1 MKTPVEEFASVL
13 QQLTE
18 KVRELEL
25 RRCRPGRARPM
36 VAVRVVS
43 HSSRGDASS
52 SVRRAAGFPR
62 AASGDRPLV
71 ADCRRYLAILEWR
84 LFILGLQSRP
94 QICLKENRTPVLRK
108 NSIPLDLSC

>member
-52 SVRRAAGFPR
+52 SVRRAAGIPR

-71 ADCRRYLAILEWR
+71 AETGSLSIEKAAIHPRGCTVAGGLWKHAAV
-84 LFILGLQSRP
+84 LGAQ
-94 QICLKENRTPVLRK
+94 VF
-108 NSIPLDLSC
+108 